1 MSFVR
6 PEVAAALTRY
16 QGVLIAGGVLA
27 LGLWWALLGNGVM
40 GLVGG
45 LTLLAG
51 ICLMIAAVQRLRF
64 DAGKGGPGI
73 VQIDEGAI
81 GYFGP
86 LTGGVVAL
94 SEISAVRL
102 DRTGSPVHWVLSQP
116 GQDNV
121 MIPVTAEGAEGL
133 LGPFSS
139 LPGMRTEHMLSE
151 LRKGGGGEVLI
162 WQRGTG
168 DAARIAHRTSH

>member
-27 LGLWWALLGNGVM
+27 LGAWWVLLGNGVM

-51 ICLMIAAVQRLRF
+51 ACLMIAAVQRLRF
-64 DAGKGGPGI
+64 DAGRGGPGI
-73 VQIDEGAI
+73 VQIDEAAI

-86 LTGGVVAL
+86 LTGGVVAMSEL
-94 SEISAVRL
+94 SALRL

-116 GQDNV
+116 GQDDV
-121 MIPVTAEGAEGL
+121 MIPVTAAGAEGL
-133 LGPFSS
+133 LGPFAS
-139 LPGMRTEHMLSE
+139 LPGMRTEHLLSE
-151 LRKGGGGEVLI
+151 LRKTGGGDVLI
-162 WQRGTG
+162 WERGTG
-168 DAARIAHRTSH
+168 DTARITHHAPH

>member
-6 PEVAAALTRY
+6 PAVAAKLVRY

-27 LGLWWALLGNGVM
+27 LGLWWVLLGNGVM

-45 LTLLAG
+45 ITLLAG
-51 ICLMIAAVQRLRF
+51 ACLMIAAVQRLRF
-64 DAGKGGPGI
+64 DAGVGGPGI

-86 LTGGVVAL
+86 LTGGIVAL
-94 SEISAVRL
+94 SELSALRL
-102 DRTGSPVHWVLSQP
+102 DRSGTPVHWVLSQP

-121 MIPVTAEGAEGL
+121 MIPVTATGAEGL
-133 LGPFSS
+133 LGPFAS

-151 LRKGGGGEVLI
+151 LRRKGTGEVLI
-162 WQRGTG
+162 WERGEDG
-168 DAARIAHRTSH
+168 APRIGRGPQA